1 MENWTNVGSGAQETI
16 KHLRYVATRKAMS
29 RFCNN
34 NVRPR
39 TNPGEKRW
47 RWYEEAVSRRW
58 QWNYERRGGMNVFLW
73 KLFFFFPLSLFFPF
87 FRTSNQRQITI
98 VHSAAWGSFVN
109 REKAGGGVRCMQH
122 SSTETVKFPLLVLT
136 RGALSRCKSIPVETR
151 NLRDRIGE
159 CRKTTRI
166 LTGILRYVFGKI
178 PIRNGLRY
186 CLRESWNLN

>member
-1 MENWTNVGSGAQETI
+1 
-16 KHLRYVATRKAMS
+16 MS

-73 KLFFFFPLSLFFPF
+73 KLLFFFSLFLFFPF

-136 RGALSRCKSIPVETR
+136 RGALSRCKSIPPPRRNTKFTR
-151 NLRDRIGE
+151 SNRGMSKNDENFDGDFEICIWEDPNTERIE
-159 CRKTTRI
+159 ILFERI
-166 LTGILRYVFGKI
+166 L
-178 PIRNGLRY
+178 
-186 CLRESWNLN
+186 ES

>member
-1 MENWTNVGSGAQETI
+1 M
-16 KHLRYVATRKAMS
+16 KLRTTRRDECLPVKIII
-29 RFCNN
+29 
-34 NVRPR
+34 
-39 TNPGEKRW
+39 
-47 RWYEEAVSRRW
+47 
-58 QWNYERRGGMNVFLW
+58 
-73 KLFFFFPLSLFFPF
+73 FFPLFLFFPF

-109 REKAGGGVRCMQH
+109 REKVGGGVRCMQH

-186 CLRESWNLN
+186 YLRESWNLN